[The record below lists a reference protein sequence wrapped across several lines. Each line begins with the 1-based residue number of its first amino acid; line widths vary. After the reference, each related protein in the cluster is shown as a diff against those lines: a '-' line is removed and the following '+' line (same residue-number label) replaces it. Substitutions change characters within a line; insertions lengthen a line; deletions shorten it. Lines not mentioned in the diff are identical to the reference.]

1 MKRTKAMQAVLNG
14 TATRRT
20 VESHELYICMTNT
33 SRLAHIYN
41 GICEALAKKY
51 RKGEYIADRAI
62 DAFYPLA
69 DATSRIYNRDFGYTF
84 TPLDRFRACVEM
96 VEGFD
101 PEEWTR

>member
-1 MKRTKAMQAVLNG
+1 MKRTKAMQTVLNG

-20 VESHELYICMTNT
+20 TESHELYLCMRNE
-33 SRLAHIYN
+33 SRLSGLIN
-41 GICEALAKKY
+41 GIRENLGKKY
-51 RKGEYIADRAI
+51 AKGAYDADRAI

-69 DATSRIYNRDFGYTF
+69 DATSRLYNRDFGYTF

-101 PEEWTR
+101 PEEWI

>member
-20 VESHELYICMTNT
+20 VESYELYLCMDNE
-33 SRLAHIYN
+33 SRLAYIYN

-51 RKGEYIADRAI
+51 KKGEYIADRAI

-69 DATSRIYNRDFGYTF
+69 CETSDLYYKDFGYRF
-84 TPLDRFRACVEM
+84 APVDRFRACVEM

-101 PEEWTR
+101 PEEWI

>member
-20 VESHELYICMTNT
+20 VESHELYLCMRNE
-33 SRLAHIYN
+33 SRLSGLIN
-41 GICEALAKKY
+41 GIRENLGKKY
-51 RKGEYIADRAI
+51 AKGTYNADRAI

-69 DATSRIYNRDFGYTF
+69 CETSDLYYKDFGYRF
-84 TPLDRFRACVEM
+84 APVDRFRACVEM

-101 PEEWTR
+101 PEEWI